1 MKLKIR
7 KKVLRASLLSIAV
20 VSSSSVYADAL
31 VHNFQN
37 PSFSGVGYSAHVLTI
52 ENLERTRKDEL
63 EDAEIADLLSA
74 ERDAENTVEARFLRN
89 LESRIYSQLSR
100 QLVDNLF
107 GETVSDEGSFELL
120 GSTISFENDGV
131 NVTLRIQ
138 NEDGV
143 TELVIPVNQFLF

>member
-1 MKLKIR
+1 MRFKIR
-7 KKVLRASLLSIAV
+7 QTEMRASLLAIMIA
-20 VSSSSVYADAL
+20 STPSAYADAL

-63 EDAEIADLLSA
+63 QDAEIADLLAA

-107 GETVSDEGSFELL
+107 GETVSESGSFELL
-120 GSTISFENDGV
+120 DSTISFENDGE
-131 NVTLRIQ
+131 NVTLRIE

>member
-63 EDAEIADLLSA
+63 EDAEIADLLAA

>member
-1 MKLKIR
+1 MRFKIR
-7 KKVLRASLLSIAV
+7 HTEMRASLLAIAITST
-20 VSSSSVYADAL
+20 SSAYADAL

-63 EDAEIADLLSA
+63 EDAEIADLLAA

-107 GETVSDEGSFELL
+107 GETVSESGSFELL
-120 GSTISFENDGV
+120 DSTISFENDGE
-131 NVTLRIQ
+131 NVTLRIE

>member
-1 MKLKIR
+1 M
-7 KKVLRASLLSIAV
+7 RASLLSIAV

-63 EDAEIADLLSA
+63 EDAEIADLLAA

-107 GETVSDEGSFELL
+107 GETVSESGSFELL
-120 GSTISFENDGV
+120 DSTISFENDGE
-131 NVTLRIQ
+131 NVTLRIE

>member
-1 MKLKIR
+1 M
-7 KKVLRASLLSIAV
+7 RASLLSIAV